1 MTLSKKE
8 IVEFIKKNKM
18 SFEPAVDAFQLQP
31 NSLDLRLGWNFYI
44 PKNWTYEKEGRLA
57 KNVDYL
63 DFENSKNNFDLI
75 KLKPGQYFE
84 ILPKEFVIASTL
96 EKVELK
102 DHDLMAIL
110 YARSSFIRRGLLVV
124 SGVIDI
130 KYSGNLALP
139 IINNTDNQIIR
150 LYPGERVCQLVFHTT
165 SSGLNDEE
173 AKKHGIIGAKYEQS
187 APYSLE
193 PKSDSS
199 EEIELIK
206 SGKLDELKKDH
217 KISLSS

>member
-8 IVEFIKKNKM
+8 IIEFIKQDKM
-18 SFEPAVDAFQLQP
+18 SFDPVVDTFQIQP

-63 DFENSKNNFDLI
+63 DFDNSKNNFDLI

-96 EKVELK
+96 EKVSFK
-102 DHDLMAIL
+102 DNDLMAIL
-110 YARSSFIRRGLLVV
+110 YARSSFIRRGLLVE

-139 IINNTDNQIIR
+139 IINNTNNQIIR

-165 SSGLNDEE
+165 SSGLTDDE
-173 AKKHGIIGAKYEQS
+173 AQKHGVIGAKYEQS

-193 PKSDSS
+193 AKSDSN
-199 EEIELIK
+199 EEVELIK
-206 SGKLDELKKDH
+206 GGKLEELKKVH
-217 KISLSS
+217 GISLSS